1 MKYLKIFENW
11 INEAAVTADQ
21 IAQQIQQAVGGTG
34 TDEVSLVNA
43 IKSIPDSASLVKVNQ
58 SLKIGVA
65 NKNWDYLSVG
75 DAINGEL
82 GLLDQSYKDQI
93 NTHIK
98 NIRGEQYLGSFTAP
112 PPPVDPVIKSIQ
124 DRVIKHEGSKP
135 AKYIDSRG
143 NPTIGVGFNLTR
155 SDSSEQL
162 KKVGAN
168 PEKIK
173 SGKAQL
179 TQSQISALLFVDLTK
194 AKASAQTLI
203 SKNGQADI
211 SKVWQTLPITV
222 QGVLTEMIFNLGK
235 NGLSEFN
242 DFLTFIT
249 KKKFPAAAQE
259 MLRSSWAKQVG
270 QRANNLAEIIQSVR
284 LAESAEDDELISLGL
299 GTNTATS
306 VYDAIMSKSPTTTE
320 LDDYLNE
327 PTSGNTL
334 EFSQDW
340 YKDLDSL
347 EHLGVDEKEHRRR
360 NQGITLDRSF
370 GGEIQIIM
378 DFNNKVFNVWVS
390 TEQLDMD
397 FDEDE
402 SYQIPMNDL
411 LDIAENPTP
420 EEYADEII
428 EAFKLYYF
436 FEDPFGIWATTDET
450 IKKALDQHKESNA
463 SDEVS
468 EKKRLEWHDSNAPDA
483 KGKFK
488 ELGIQKL
495 ADWLIRT
502 RGGNMQKITGSLNQ
516 QINFNKKKNPSYA
529 KKMESTREAVKRKLE
544 KRKNK

>member
-34 TDEVSLVNA
+34 TDEEALVNA

-82 GLLDQSYKDQI
+82 GLLDQSYRDQI

-249 KKKFPAAAQE
+249 KKKFTAAAQE

-270 QRANNLAEIIQSVR
+270 QRANNLAQIMQSVR
-284 LAESAEDDELISLGL
+284 LAERIEEAEI
-299 GTNTATS
+299 
-306 VYDAIMSKSPTTTE
+306 
-320 LDDYLNE
+320 
-327 PTSGNTL
+327 
-334 EFSQDW
+334 
-340 YKDLDSL
+340 
-347 EHLGVDEKEHRRR
+347 
-360 NQGITLDRSF
+360 
-370 GGEIQIIM
+370 
-378 DFNNKVFNVWVS
+378 
-390 TEQLDMD
+390 
-397 FDEDE
+397 
-402 SYQIPMNDL
+402 
-411 LDIAENPTP
+411 
-420 EEYADEII
+420 
-428 EAFKLYYF
+428 
-436 FEDPFGIWATTDET
+436 
-450 IKKALDQHKESNA
+450 
-463 SDEVS
+463 S
-468 EKKRLEWHDSNAPDA
+468 EKKRLEWNDSDAPDA